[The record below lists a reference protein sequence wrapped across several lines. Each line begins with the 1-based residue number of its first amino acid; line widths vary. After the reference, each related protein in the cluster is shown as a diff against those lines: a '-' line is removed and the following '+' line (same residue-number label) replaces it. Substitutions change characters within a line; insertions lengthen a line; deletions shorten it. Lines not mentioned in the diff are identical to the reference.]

1 MIGCDWAGGGRLTCG
16 GGVGEGLTDAATISL
31 RGGGGGGS
39 SFSSDIMLEVLRSA
53 GLDGAGVVA
62 GGVGWA
68 GGGLNGSPGPLES
81 DMGRESDDMGR
92 GAGGEGTRSPNK
104 PRPGCC

>member
-1 MIGCDWAGGGRLTCG
+1 M
-16 GGVGEGLTDAATISL
+16 GEGLAAAGGIWV
-31 RGGGGGGS
+31 RGRGGGGS
-39 SFSSDIMLEVLRSA
+39 SLSSDMMLEVFRSA
-53 GLDGAGVVA
+53 GRDGAGVVA

-81 DMGRESDDMGR
+81 DMGRDSDDMGR
-92 GAGGEGTRSPNK
+92 GAGGDGTRSPNK